1 MALAASEYYKTYID
15 SANSTQPTTVWS
27 STAVSGNYSY
37 TEFIDQLLFDRLG
50 RQEDEIKYY
59 IDKLADKV
67 DEDLLKAI
75 KSPEVKSCV
84 EFMKSAQ
91 TFDPKNLW
99 SEPLC
104 LNLNDAQSVA
114 QK

>member
-27 STAVSGNYSY
+27 STAVSGNYRY

-50 RQEDEIKYY
+50 KREDEIKYY
-59 IDKLADKV
+59 IGKLV

-75 KSPEVKSCV
+75 KFPEEKGCV

-104 LNLNDAQSVA
+104 LNLKNVQSVA